1 MRALI
6 KTLTLSTTILV
17 CTSSWAQFTMPT
29 PKVSTITTQY
39 STREPHIVTNGTLQ
53 AVHGIVVKPE
63 ISGRVRK
70 IFFNSGDFVK
80 AGTPLL
86 ELNNDM
92 MKADLDLNT
101 ANLTLSQVDYER
113 KKALYPKHAI
123 AKSELDAALANLKVN
138 QARVNAS
145 KAQYAQ
151 SIVVAPFSGKLG
163 LRQVS
168 IGDQVTPASPIVNLQ
183 AIDPINIDF
192 TIPESDI
199 LKVAVGRQVIVE
211 DDAYPDTKF
220 EGTVKAIESV
230 INSNAQS
237 LTVRAEIPNSKGVL
251 LPGTFMRVTLSTGQ
265 PQQVISIPQTAIMH
279 SVDGNYVYRVIDKK
293 VSKVKVKTGVQHDQ
307 QVDITEGLKPG
318 EQIVVAGQMKLN
330 DGTAVEIL
338 NK

>member
-1 MRALI
+1 MRFLI
-6 KTLTLSTTILV
+6 KTFTISTTILV
-17 CTSSWAQFTMPT
+17 CTSSWAQFAMPT
-29 PKVSTITTQY
+29 PKVSTITTEYTTQ
-39 STREPHIVTNGTLQ
+39 EPHIVTNGTLQ

-63 ISGRVRK
+63 ISGRIRK
-70 IFFNSGDFVK
+70 ILFNSGDFVK

-113 KKALYPKHAI
+113 KKTLLPKHAI
-123 AKSELDAALANLKVN
+123 AQSELDAALANLKVN

-145 KAQYAQ
+145 KAQLAQ
-151 SIVVAPFSGKLG
+151 SIIVAPFSGKLG

-168 IGDQVTPASPIVNLQ
+168 VGDQVTPATPIVNLQ

-199 LKVAVGRQVIVE
+199 LKVAVGRKVTVE

-237 LTVRAEIPNSKGVL
+237 LTVRAEIPNSNGTL

-265 PQQVISIPQTAIMH
+265 AQQVISIPQTAVMH
-279 SVDGNYVYRVIDKK
+279 AVDGNYVYRILNKK
-293 VSKVKVKTGVQHDQ
+293 VAKVKVKTGLQHGQ
-307 QVDITEGLKPG
+307 QVDVTEGLKPG
-318 EQIVVAGQMKLN
+318 EQIVVTGQMKLN
-330 DGTAVEIL
+330 DGAAVEIL

>member
-1 MRALI
+1 MNNI
-6 KTLTLSTTILV
+6 FKILTISTTLIV
-17 CTSSWAQFTMPT
+17 STGAWAQFTMPT
-29 PKVSTITTQY
+29 PKVSTVTTQY
-39 STREPHIVTNGTLQ
+39 STWEPHVVANGTLQ
-53 AVHGIVVKPE
+53 AVHGIVVKTE
-63 ISGRVRK
+63 IPGRVRK
-70 IFFNSGDFVK
+70 ILFNSGDSVK

-138 QARVNAS
+138 QARVAAS
-145 KAQYAQ
+145 KAQFAQ
-151 SIVVAPFSGKLG
+151 SVIVAPFSGKLG

-168 IGDQVTPASPIVNLQ
+168 IGDQVTPATPIVNLQ

-220 EGTVKAIESV
+220 VGTVKAIESV
-230 INSNAQS
+230 INTNAQS
-237 LTVRAEIPNSKGVL
+237 LTVRAEIPNSKGIL

-265 PQQVISIPQTAIMH
+265 PEQVISIPQTAVMH
-279 SVDGNYVYRVIDKK
+279 SVDGNYVYRVLNKK
-293 VSKVKVKTGVQHDQ
+293 VSKTKVKTGLQHGQ
-307 QVDITEGLKPG
+307 QINITEGLKPG
-318 EQIVVAGQMKLN
+318 EQVVTAGQMKLN
-330 DGTAVEIL
+330 DGAAVEIL

>member
-29 PKVSTITTQY
+29 PKVNTITTQY